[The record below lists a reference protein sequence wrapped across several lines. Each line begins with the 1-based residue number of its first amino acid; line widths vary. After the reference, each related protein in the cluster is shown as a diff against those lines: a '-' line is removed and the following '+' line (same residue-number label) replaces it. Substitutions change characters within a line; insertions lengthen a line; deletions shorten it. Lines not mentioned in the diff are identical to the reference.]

1 MEKKILQG
9 GVGFIIT
16 VLVLAF
22 LFAGEKKVYS
32 LYDRSFAAQ
41 QSTTLFF
48 KNTRAFYYALEELPE
63 AKMNVYR
70 FGETTKSDTGIYLNF
85 ILVHNWMTDEVFVIT
100 EPSAA
105 LLALG
110 EVAIQIGDSTHMF
123 NKTTMNNE
131 AQYDFAARV
140 FEALLADKPVTLVAQ
155 KQNLFG
161 TADNQIANQQ
171 VLEDYFR
178 WVYKYR

>member
-1 MEKKILQG
+1 MEKKLRQAFI
-9 GVGFIIT
+9 GFIII
-16 VLVLAF
+16 VVVLAF
-22 LFAGEKKVYS
+22 LFAGEKK
-32 LYDRSFAAQ
+32 LHNLHQRSFTAQ
-41 QSTTLFF
+41 RSTTLFF
-48 KNTRAFYYALEELPE
+48 KNTRAFYYGVEELPE

-85 ILVHNWMTDEVFVIT
+85 ILVHNWITDEVFVIT

-140 FEALLADKPVTLVAQ
+140 FVALLADKPVTLVAQ

-161 TADNQIANQQ
+161 TADNQSANQK